1 MNSKKLILYT
11 VLFLASF
18 VSFAQNSEKKEK
30 SAARRFADSLYYVHS
45 IKPQQKQQQK
55 QEENAKIDLSKT
67 KDAKTNVFSVLL
79 IRIPQVCVKAFIL
92 KMMTQDFPSFSAITL
107 LSLI

>member
-67 KDAKTNVFSVLL
+67 
-79 IRIPQVCVKAFIL
+79 
-92 KMMTQDFPSFSAITL
+92 
-107 LSLI
+107 